1 MWAAHQREIALA
13 VRWVRFRER
22 VCVGLESDGSGGVAQ
37 RSGSVRVLTS
47 LYKYKAWPCTMN
59 SCSMAATSAS
69 HVMGSASVHGT
80 EAKPVANGTVSE
92 SMMHGERV

>member
-1 MWAAHQREIALA
+1 M
-13 VRWVRFRER
+13 RWVRFRER

-92 SMMHGERV
+92 SMMPGERVWQKRKRTAP